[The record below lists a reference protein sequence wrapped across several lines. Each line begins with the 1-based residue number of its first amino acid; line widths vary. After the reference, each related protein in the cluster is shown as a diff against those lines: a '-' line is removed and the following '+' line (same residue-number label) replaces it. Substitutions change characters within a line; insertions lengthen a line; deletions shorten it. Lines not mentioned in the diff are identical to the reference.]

1 MKLSKRVRESQSS
14 TMGHPLFCNVG
25 KVWLAY
31 VTLHLLSWCQLGST
45 SICRHYGNFCG
56 LFHPLLLRKCH
67 PTLQALKNCQWRMS
81 RPELGLDYPNCLHR
95 LVLLSV
101 NHVSFIGLFEP
112 SFPAGCVSFYYSTF
126 FSWTCLLQYFE
137 SFFLYWVLRKCQWHC
152 SFIIVPFRWFHNG
165 LFLYFLAVICCLSW
179 WWFIWILT
187 FCEQFPLTIAIFSF

>member
-1 MKLSKRVRESQSS
+1 
-14 TMGHPLFCNVG
+14 
-25 KVWLAY
+25 
-31 VTLHLLSWCQLGST
+31 
-45 SICRHYGNFCG
+45 
-56 LFHPLLLRKCH
+56 
-67 PTLQALKNCQWRMS
+67 MS

-165 LFLYFLAVICCLSW
+165 LFLVFLQSFVVYLDDGSYEFWLSVSGFHIDYSCFLFLMFIRLIKNINLIAVARLEQPTTVHFCKWFLFSRSDKWKLCLSG
-179 WWFIWILT
+179 
-187 FCEQFPLTIAIFSF
+187 SVNYDVD